1 MIIMATK
8 RKKWKSIN
16 KIVMSRI
23 ESSADEEF
31 CNAEVFSGAESSG
44 ASNDSP
50 YREQNQCDESGE
62 DNATD
67 EEECCYAITDSDS
80 EESYFGSERRITF
93 SCPLHQKL
101 VFSGVLQQT
110 KKSRQNGSLAC
121 LFLN

>member
-1 MIIMATK
+1 MIAVTTKSKK
-8 RKKWKSIN
+8 RKAIN

-62 DNATD
+62 TM
-67 EEECCYAITDSDS
+67 
-80 EESYFGSERRITF
+80 
-93 SCPLHQKL
+93 PLMKRNVIMQSL
-101 VFSGVLQQT
+101 TLIV
-110 KKSRQNGSLAC
+110 KKVIL
-121 LFLN
+121 